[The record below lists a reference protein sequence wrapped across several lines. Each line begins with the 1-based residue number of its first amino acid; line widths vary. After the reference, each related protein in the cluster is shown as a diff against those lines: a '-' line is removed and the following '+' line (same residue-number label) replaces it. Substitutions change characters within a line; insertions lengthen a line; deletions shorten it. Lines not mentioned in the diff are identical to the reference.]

1 MKLKGYIF
9 SRPFLGERAPQHIQ
23 NIVLKD
29 YCNKKKFFFFM
40 SATEYSIEKSTYILN
55 DLLNNIND
63 YDGLIFYS
71 IFQLPEDL
79 EQRSKFYKNIIK
91 KNKQVHFAVENFAAK
106 NIKNFQEI
114 EKVFRLKIL
123 SYSNNRS
130 ISEKIGKLKNFVT
143 FRHKQTRR
151 NYLERMMNEKV
162 YCMRVAKKYDRSYW
176 DGLRKFGYGGYTY
189 IPNYHTYLAKKLI
202 NNYGLNENSK
212 ILDVGCGKGFLIY
225 ELKKILKNAE
235 ILGCDIS
242 NYAKINS
249 KKEIKNNIF
258 IHDVKKKF
266 NYDDNYF
273 DLVLSINVLH
283 NLKLHELDQALK
295 EINRLG
301 KSKFICVESYR
312 NELEQFNLQCWA
324 LTAETIIDTKS
335 WKWLFKKAGYFG
347 DYEFIYFY

>member
-1 MKLKGYIF
+1 MNLKGYIF
-9 SRPFLGERAPQHIQ
+9 SRPFLGERVPQHIQ

-29 YCNKKKFFFFM
+29 YCNKKNFFFVM
-40 SATEYSIEKSTYILN
+40 SATEYSVKKSTYILN

-79 EQRSKFYKNIIK
+79 EQRSQFYKNIIK
-91 KNKQVHFAVENFAAK
+91 KNKQAHFAVENFVAK
-106 NIKNFQEI
+106 NIKDFQEI
-114 EKVFRLKIL
+114 EKVFRLKLL
-123 SYSNNRS
+123 SYSNNS
-130 ISEKIGKLKNFVT
+130 NFPNKIGNLKSFVT
-143 FRHKQTRR
+143 FRHKQTKR
-151 NYLERMMNEKV
+151 NYLERMINEKV
-162 YCMRVAKKYDRSYW
+162 YCMKVAKKYDKSYW
-176 DGLRKFGYGGYTY
+176 DGLRKFGYGGYAY

-202 NNYGLNENSK
+202 YNYGLNENSR

-266 NYDDNYF
+266 NYNDNYF

-283 NLKLHELDQALK
+283 NLKLYELDGALK
-295 EINRLG
+295 EISRLG

-347 DYEFIYFY
+347 DYEFIYFC